1 MLYKFYFDYL
11 FTLRIGVAH
20 LLQIFF
26 DSKELKLEPLSIIS
40 VILQLANVSPEVNKF
55 SKNEENS
62 NLTRTQVI
70 ELYRSNMKSNIIKKS
85 NN

>member
-11 FTLRIGVAH
+11 FTLRIGVAQ
-20 LLQIFF
+20 LLQILF

-55 SKNEENS
+55 LKKDENS
-62 NLTRTQVI
+62 DLTRTQVI
-70 ELYRSNMKSNIIKKS
+70 ELYRSNMKSDILERD